1 MWITGDVN
9 LPETVVN
16 AHVEGRL
23 VFFVGAGASF
33 DAPSSLPSFA
43 SLVSQLAS
51 MAQVPF
57 DNGAGNG
64 LDRFLGNMPRGF
76 DTHRHARDI
85 IARADSLPNAVH
97 KAIIQLASVTGG
109 MRIVTTNFDN
119 LLESAASELKIEVP
133 DRWDGP
139 ALPLGDDFTGIVHL
153 HGSVQR
159 EPRELV
165 LTDQDFG
172 AAYLN
177 HAWAPRFLLSM
188 FREFTVLFIGYSHED
203 PVMDYL
209 ARGLPSG
216 THRYAFTSEPDDA
229 ERWFR
234 LGITPIE
241 YPVPEPHN
249 HQALTKALETWN
261 HYSRMAR
268 LEHRNRMREV
278 IIGGTTLAPVD
289 HDYVAGRLKTP
300 EGAAD
305 FTGSIGAADPML
317 QIAWLEWLEGL
328 PLFKAMF
335 RGENE
340 PAGTPLLASWFGSTV
355 FGSPELYGAGLVTV
369 QRLGFTF
376 SYDLFRA
383 ATFGAGTLSRQ
394 DSVAGRQLTAL
405 LATSVLG
412 HSAPIW
418 FDTLV
423 PHSREGLAGD
433 RVVLRA
439 ALRPYLALQSW
450 PLRSKHGNDSQPPSA
465 EVRWNIGESELSDL
479 LSQELE
485 NMPAGDSRLG
495 VLLVDALMS
504 AHDLLDA
511 YYGSPSDARLA
522 FMRAAIE
529 PHPQDDYRQPI
540 DALIDALRVYGE
552 KTLGER
558 PSLIE
563 EWWSLERTLFRRLA
577 IHLLNKA
584 EPRTDD
590 EKINWLLDRS
600 LLFQLH
606 AKHEVFRVLESST
619 SKASPETLRRLLADS
634 LAGSPTRERG
644 QEIER
649 SAKYEIYNLLV
660 WLVRTAPEWAEAAN
674 QLETLRRTHPDFGPR
689 EHPDMNWSMTV
700 GWGPQLP
707 LTPEDLVAAVRK
719 DRSSAL
725 QELLDLMASVGL
737 PSSFDWDDTAALVRR
752 ATELR
757 PEIGEALY
765 SEIEAATL
773 PDEQAIPLHRAI
785 IGAWAE
791 VDLGAMLDKV
801 VTRIGEHVNN
811 ASFAWPIS
819 QFLSRQVTRL
829 VESEETES
837 VASLRQIAHELWR
850 EHGDKFSHSADMDPT
865 LLSLNSWPG
874 ELARYWVTEIDR
886 RWRISRE
893 DWQGLSAEERTRLVE
908 LLAGH
913 KPALDATI
921 PALARQLWFLFAAD
935 KSFAIEHLLPLFDD
949 ETTAGMAWSAYLH
962 QPRWNDLM
970 LDAGLLASTIKQW
983 DRLDTLEPAL
993 KGQFFQFVTSILS
1006 QARITNEARRQL
1018 LNQSVLSG
1026 GGAFR
1031 LNFAD
1036 AVVSYLQVDGING
1049 SEVWKHWLCAHL
1061 SKRLNGV
1068 PRSADPEELARWAN
1082 VVLHLGDDIPG
1093 AIELLNNY
1101 EIGLGA
1107 QFFAPTAIERLS
1119 TSHHGFA
1126 LAEHFA
1132 DRIRATSPI
1141 DARQVY
1147 LIRELI
1153 EAVQKRFGD
1162 QEVQPLVKAATAKG
1176 IW

>member
-1 MWITGDVN
+1 
-9 LPETVVN
+9 
-16 AHVEGRL
+16 
-23 VFFVGAGASF
+23 
-33 DAPSSLPSFA
+33 
-43 SLVSQLAS
+43 
-51 MAQVPF
+51 MALVPF
-57 DNGAGNG
+57 DSGAGNG
-64 LDRFLGNMPRGF
+64 LDRFLGNMPSGF

-97 KAIIQLASVTGG
+97 KAIIQLASVTGN

-119 LLESAASELKIEVP
+119 LLESAANELKIEVP
-133 DRWDGP
+133 DRWVGP

-153 HGSVQR
+153 HGSVHR

-177 HAWAPRFLLSM
+177 HAWAPRFLLPM

-216 THRYAFTSEPDDA
+216 TQRYAFTGTPEDA
-229 ERWFR
+229 EKWFR

-249 HQALTKALETWN
+249 HQALTKALESWN
-261 HYSRMAR
+261 HYSRMGR

-278 IIGGTTLAPVD
+278 IYGGTTLAPVD
-289 HDYVAGRLKTP
+289 HDYVADRLKTL

-305 FTGSIGAADPML
+305 FTGFIGVADPTL
-317 QIAWLEWLEGL
+317 QLAWLEWLEGL
-328 PLFKAMF
+328 PQFRAMF

-340 PAGTPLLASWFGSTV
+340 SAGTPLLATWFGSTL
-355 FGSPELYGAGLVTV
+355 FGSPELYGAGLETV
-369 QRLGFTF
+369 QRLGFRF
-376 SYDLFRA
+376 SGNLFRA
-383 ATFGAGTLSRQ
+383 ATFGARTLSHQ
-394 DSVAGRQLTAL
+394 DRVAGRQLTAL
-405 LATSVLG
+405 LATSVPG
-412 HSAPIW
+412 HSAPMG

-423 PHSREGLAGD
+423 PHGREGLARD
-433 RVVLRA
+433 RVVLRT

-450 PLRSKHGNDSQPPSA
+450 SLHGQHGDANLPPSA
-465 EVRWNIGESELSDL
+465 EVKWSIGEQELSDL

-485 NMPAGDSRLG
+485 NMPAGDSGLG

-511 YYGSPSDARLA
+511 YFGSPSDARLA

-540 DALIDALRVYGE
+540 DALIDALRAYGE

-563 EWWSLERTLFRRLA
+563 EWWSLERALFRRLA

-584 EPRTDD
+584 ESRTDD

-600 LLFQLH
+600 LLYQLH

-660 WLVRTAPEWAEAAN
+660 WLVRAAPEWAEAAN

-689 EHPDMNWSMTV
+689 EHPDLNWSMTV

-725 QELLDLMASVGL
+725 QELLDLMTSIGS
-737 PSSFDWDDTAALVRR
+737 PGSFDWDDTSALVIQ

-757 PEIGEALY
+757 PQIGEALY
-765 SEIEAATL
+765 SEIETATP
-773 PDEQAIPLHRAI
+773 PDEQAIPLQRAI
-785 IGAWAE
+785 ISAWAAA
-791 VDLGAMLDKV
+791 DLGAMLDRV
-801 VTRIGEHVNN
+801 VTRIAKHVDN
-811 ASFAWPIS
+811 ASFARPIS
-819 QFLSRQVTRL
+819 QFLSRQITRL
-829 VESEETES
+829 VESEETEG
-837 VASLRQIAHELWR
+837 VASLRQIAHELWK
-850 EHGDKFSHSADMDPT
+850 EHGDAFSHSADMDPL

-874 ELARYWVTEIDR
+874 ELARYWVTEVDR
-886 RWRISRE
+886 RWRNNRD

-908 LLAGH
+908 LLSGH
-913 KPALDATI
+913 QQALDATI

-935 KSFAIEHLLPLFDD
+935 KSFAIEHLLPLFDN
-949 ETTAGMAWSAYLH
+949 EATAGMAWSAYLH
-962 QPRWNDLM
+962 HPRCNDPM
-970 LDAGLLASTIKQW
+970 LDAGLLASTIRQW

-993 KGQFFQFVTSILS
+993 MGRFFQFVTSIVS
-1006 QARITNEARRQL
+1006 QAGITNEARRQL
-1018 LNQSVLSG
+1018 LNQSVLAG
-1026 GGAFR
+1026 DGAYR

-1036 AVVSYLQVDGING
+1036 AVVSYLQIDGING
-1049 SEVWKHWLCAHL
+1049 SEVWKHWLCAHI
-1061 SKRLNGV
+1061 SDRLNGI
-1068 PRSADPEELARWAN
+1068 PRSAYPEELASWAN
-1082 VVLHLGDDIPG
+1082 VVPHLGDDIPS
-1093 AIELLNNY
+1093 AIELLKDHD
-1101 EIGLGA
+1101 IGLGA
-1107 QFFAPTAIERLS
+1107 QFFAPNFLEESS
-1119 TSHHGFA
+1119 TSPHRFA
-1126 LAEHFA
+1126 LAEHYA
-1132 DRIRATSPI
+1132 ARISATTPI
-1141 DARQVY
+1141 DARQAF
-1147 LIRELI
+1147 LIREMI
-1153 EAVQKRFGD
+1153 KAFQKQFGD
-1162 QEVQPLVKAATAKG
+1162 EESQPLLKAATAKG
-1176 IW
+1176 I